1 MGHCNCFKSKLFT
14 KNHIS
19 NRFWKPK
26 CRGINE
32 HWIPFHLICPFCN
45 LQFDQFIGR
54 IETFEQDV
62 KYVLMKTNLA
72 EKIPLNIAGSR
83 RSDTA
88 TLKMKSSVKL
98 NGDGLIIA
106 NNRTLEYFNQLN
118 KSLIQDLYHVFK
130 PDFEMFGYSI
140 KEFL

>member
-1 MGHCNCFKSKLFT
+1 MS
-14 KNHIS
+14 
-19 NRFWKPK
+19 RFIKRG

-32 HWIPFHLICPFCN
+32 HWIPFYLICPYCN

-62 KYVLMKTNLA
+62 KYVLMKTNLV
-72 EKIPLNIAGSR
+72 EKISLNLAGSR
-83 RSDTA
+83 RLDTA

-98 NGDGLIIA
+98 NQDGFIIA
-106 NNRTLEYFNQLN
+106 NNRTLDYFNQLN
-118 KSLIQDLYHVFK
+118 KSLIQDLFHVFK